1 MTLLSFNKKTQSS
14 SILSQYG
21 CRVVD
26 SIGHIFIVEMPCNA
40 IGTVAAD
47 QRVKR
52 IESEPM
58 PRLAM
63 DVTPGQINA
72 TDVYQGI
79 NLPHAFTG
87 RGVAAGIFDNGF
99 DFTHPAFIDSLGNS
113 RACYYYD
120 FCWQNDDGTTGHAI
134 TTPEEI
140 AAYGHTHHANASLHG
155 THVMGIMA
163 GNAVN
168 GKYQGMA
175 PEADIYAAHFNSWP
189 EDFDNPDSMTS
200 AVCVLGFKYIF
211 DQAEKDGKPCVIN
224 FSSGES
230 FTINHQRILEGES
243 SFSTM
248 AVLYSEDPGSARQGG
263 ELGLTERGEWAT
275 EFENVAFNL
284 RDGEISDVVE
294 TQFGFH
300 IIQLIEKR
308 DNMVNCRHILLTAK
322 VPIESLEKAQNQL
335 DSVAQLIRNGDMTFE
350 EACKKFSDDDS
361 KSNGGYLTNAATGSN
376 RLSLQDLQELEQSY
390 SEYKNLAFVVSRLEV
405 GEVSDPLPM
414 TTNEN
419 NDAFRLVMVKSKTE
433 AHQANLKDDYNLIQ
447 SWALNHKRQQAIIKW
462 VKDKAAKAYI
472 RLDDTYKNNDFYYD
486 WNIQ

>member
-1 MTLLSFNKKTQSS
+1 MKKHWIIIALMLLTLPMMAQNRQPQVIDKVVAVVGKNIILQSDIENQYIQYRMQGLTDGTGKEVRAR
-14 SILSQYG
+14 ILEDLLLQKLMLNQAEM
-21 CRVVD
+21 D
-26 SIGHIFIVEMPCNA
+26 SITVTDDQVETQM
-40 IGTVAAD
+40 D
-47 QRVKR
+47 QRIRYFVTRLGSQEKLEEQFGKSMSEIKEEVRQAVKDQMLQEQVQAKIMQNVVVTPKEVKDFFNGIPNDSLPMIQPEYEIVQIVKR
-52 IESEPM
+52 PPVSIDEKLQVKD
-58 PRLAM
+58 RLY
-63 DVTPGQINA
+63 QI
-72 TDVYQGI
+72 
-79 NLPHAFTG
+79 
-87 RGVAAGIFDNGF
+87 R
-99 DFTHPAFIDSLGNS
+99 
-113 RACYYYD
+113 
-120 FCWQNDDGTTGHAI
+120 
-134 TTPEEI
+134 
-140 AAYGHTHHANASLHG
+140 
-155 THVMGIMA
+155 
-163 GNAVN
+163 
-168 GKYQGMA
+168 K
-175 PEADIYAAHFNSWP
+175 
-189 EDFDNPDSMTS
+189 
-200 AVCVLGFKYIF
+200 
-211 DQAEKDGKPCVIN
+211 
-224 FSSGES
+224 
-230 FTINHQRILEGES
+230 RILEGES

-263 ELGLTERGEWAT
+263 ELGFAGKGVYAT

-284 RDGEISDVVE
+284 HDGEISDVVE

-300 IIQLIEKR
+300 IIQLIER
-308 DNMVNCRHILLTAK
+308 RGETVNCRHILLTAK
-322 VPIESLEKAQNQL
+322 VPVEALEKAQNQL
-335 DSVAQLIRNGDMTFE
+335 DSVARLIRNGDMTFE